1 MLQICL
7 NLNKKKYNF
16 KKFNKG
22 KFMEQTEPMVRV
34 FKSESKNYCVVNN
47 LDIANSGRK
56 KELL

>member
-22 KFMEQTEPMVRV
+22 KFMEQTEPMTLYGYE
-34 FKSESKNYCVVNN
+34 K
-47 LDIANSGRK
+47 ITA
-56 KELL
+56 ELKDLKTGFSHIDDN